1 MGPPEGERV
10 EALGL
15 KNRAKAEEA
24 RVLKREDS
32 DPLVGLPA
40 RGSGEH
46 SKTEPLS
53 PDVFALCI
61 VTSPEQKTKCS
72 TRQSD

>member
-1 MGPPEGERV
+1 MGPAEGERV
-10 EALGL
+10 EALEL

-32 DPLVGLPA
+32 DPLPPA
-40 RGSGEH
+40 RGSREH

-61 VTSPEQKTKCS
+61 VTGTSPEQKTKCS

>member
-1 MGPPEGERV
+1 MGPAEGERV

-32 DPLVGLPA
+32 DPSYQIGDL
-40 RGSGEH
+40 GSI
-46 SKTEPLS
+46 L
-53 PDVFALCI
+53 
-61 VTSPEQKTKCS
+61 
-72 TRQSD
+72 RQSLYRLMFLHSV